1 MIIYSQH
8 ELAKS
13 EEIK

>member
-1 MIIYSQH
+1 MIIYSQY